1 MAEYSK
7 YDTLSKDLG
16 LIEMQVS
23 VLSTKYKDAVER
35 NQELEKF
42 IEDLQKESA
51 VLNKKIAKLESEP
64 GSLPFEGN
72 QALFSSLNT
81 KEREELK
88 IKLKSL
94 ITKIDSHIS
103 S

>member
-7 YDTLSKDLG
+7 YDLLTKDLN
-16 LIEMQVS
+16 LIEVQVS
-23 VLSTKYKDAVER
+23 VLSNKYKDAVEK
-35 NQELEKF
+35 NQELE
-42 IEDLQKESA
+42 EAVEELQKENA
-51 VLNKKIAKLESEP
+51 LLNKKIAKLESEP
-64 GSLPFEGN
+64 GGIRLEGN
-72 QALFSSLNT
+72 QSLFSSLNT

-94 ITKIDSHIS
+94 ISKIDNHIS

>member
-1 MAEYSK
+1 ML
-7 YDTLSKDLG
+7 TKDLS
-16 LIEMQVS
+16 LIEVQVS
-23 VLSTKYKDAVER
+23 VLSNKYKDAVER
-35 NQELEKF
+35 NQELE
-42 IEDLQKESA
+42 ENVEELQKENA
-51 VLNKKIAKLESEP
+51 ILNKKITKLESES
-64 GSLPFEGN
+64 GELQLGGN

-94 ITKIDSHIS
+94 ISKIDNHIS

>member
-7 YDTLSKDLG
+7 YDILNKDLS

-23 VLSTKYKDAVER
+23 ILSNKYKDAVER
-35 NQELEKF
+35 NQELEE
-42 IEDLQKESA
+42 IVEVLQNDNA
-51 VLNKKIAKLESEP
+51 VLNKKIAKFESEA
-64 GSLPFEGN
+64 GNLQIEGN
-72 QALFSSLNT
+72 QTLFSSLNT

-88 IKLKSL
+88 IKLKNL
-94 ITKIDSHIS
+94 ISKIDNHIS